1 MAAERTITS
10 HHNQRVKDAA
20 KLRSR
25 RHRDTQQR
33 ILIDGVREI
42 QRAMEGGVTILEAF
56 VCPARAN
63 NTESQRLLDELHQDS
78 VPTFETTAAVFERL
92 AYGDRNE
99 GVLAVASLP
108 ATILDQLPPPDG
120 GIVGVLVGVEKPGN
134 VGAVVRSADAAGVRA
149 LIVADGATDLYNP
162 NAIRASLG
170 TVFTMPVCC
179 ATSAETIAWL
189 QSHQVEIFAARVDAT
204 RLYTEVDL
212 SGTVAL
218 ALGSEAR
225 GLPDEWDIK
234 GVTSIGLPMRGSV
247 DSLNVS
253 TTAAVLF
260 YEALRQ
266 RAPRNGD

>member
-1 MAAERTITS
+1 MGTITS

-25 RHRDTQQR
+25 RHRDRQQR

-42 QRAMEGGVTILEAF
+42 QRAMEAGVAILEVF
-56 VCPARAN
+56 VSPAHEKHPA
-63 NTESQRLLDELHQDS
+63 SQRLLEAIEDYD
-78 VPTFETTAAVFERL
+78 VPTFQVSTAVFERL

-99 GVLAVASLP
+99 GVIVVASLP
-108 ATILDQLPPPDG
+108 VITIDHLAPPEG
-120 GIVGVLVGVEKPGN
+120 GVTGVLVGVEKPGN
-134 VGAVVRSADAAGVRA
+134 VGAVVRSADASGIRA

-170 TVFTMPVCC
+170 TIFTMPVCC
-179 ATSAETIAWL
+179 ASSAETIAWL
-189 QSHQVEIFAARVDAT
+189 QRHRVAMFAARVDAT
-204 RLYTEVDL
+204 QLYTDVDF
-212 SGTVAL
+212 SGTVAI
-218 ALGSEAR
+218 ALGGEAR
-225 GLPDEWDIK
+225 GLPTDWDIE
-234 GVTSIGLPMRGSV
+234 GVTPIGLPMLGSA

-266 RAPRNGD
+266 RQPHTGA